1 MRKIINR
8 KFVPGSVL
16 LSVIVFGSLAYSHC
30 QVPCGI
36 YDDKARFDMIAEHI
50 TTVEKSMKMI
60 EELSAQEKPNMNQL
74 VRWINN
80 KDIHADEIS
89 HIVSYYF
96 LAQRVKPAEKT
107 NLKAFNEYTE
117 KLILLHKMLV
127 YSMKAKQTTDL
138 NNVEK
143 LRTLL
148 SRFHEAY
155 FGKPMQ
161 HEHEP

>member
-1 MRKIINR
+1 MRKIISK
-8 KFVPGSVL
+8 KFILGAVL
-16 LSVIVFGSLAYSHC
+16 LSVIIFGSLAHSHC

-36 YDDKARFDMIAEHI
+36 YDDKARFNMIAEHI
-50 TTVEKSMKMI
+50 TTIEKSMKMI

-80 KDIHADEIS
+80 KDVHADEIS

-96 LAQRVKPAEKT
+96 LTQRVKPAEPT
-107 NLKAFNEYTE
+107 DTKAYNKYVN
-117 KLILLHKMLV
+117 KLALLHQMLV
-127 YSMKAKQTTDL
+127 YSMKTKQTTDL
-138 NNVEK
+138 NNIEK

>member
-1 MRKIINR
+1 
-8 KFVPGSVL
+8 
-16 LSVIVFGSLAYSHC
+16 VIVFGSLAYSHC